1 MAESDSVEVEEE
13 ERGAQKMECCMRR
26 TVRRARLEDGMQA
39 VGAPGVEEGSVRR
52 LHG

>member
-13 ERGAQKMECCMRR
+13 ERDARKMECCMQ
-26 TVRRARLEDGMQA
+26 TTARRARLEDGA
-39 VGAPGVEEGSVRR
+39 RVVGAPGAEGGSVRR